1 MVGAHLQPP
10 HCSLSCKLMI
20 LVQLLPLGNEEAL
33 QPCLTTAGHFHPVA
47 LENKLQRRQLVPAN
61 SRKLEHRTSL
71 HPAHPA
77 GQMANLGSL
86 LTREFRRCCHR
97 IDQSFAGH

>member
-1 MVGAHLQPP
+1 MLGAHLQPP
-10 HCSLSCKLMI
+10 QCSLSCKLMI
-20 LVQLLPLGNEEAL
+20 LIELLPLRNEEAL
-33 QPCLTTAGHFHPVA
+33 QPCLATAGYFHPVA

-61 SRKLEHRTSL
+61 SRKLEHCTSL
-71 HPAHPA
+71 DPADPA
-77 GQMANLGSL
+77 GQMANLGSP